1 MILLDCDRVR
11 DLLPDYAAGRL
22 EPATVAAVEA
32 HLRSCDECRGE
43 SAIIGLLARHPAPLP
58 GGLEARVLAATA
70 PRRRVP
76 YVPASALL
84 AASVAAALLGG
95 VTILRHTR
103 GPEAAPP
110 AAGAAAAGVD
120 GRGLMMR
127 LPGSADDGLAAGSA
141 SLDDLSEDE
150 LQSLLKELN
159 S

>member
-11 DLLPDYAAGRL
+11 ELLPDHAAGRL
-22 EPATVAAVEA
+22 EPATAAAVEG
-32 HLRSCDECRGE
+32 HLRTCDECRGE
-43 SAIIGLLARHPAPLP
+43 SAIVGLLARHPAPLP
-58 GGLEARVLAATA
+58 PGLEARVLAAAA

-95 VTILRHTR
+95 VTILRHVR
-103 GPEAAPP
+103 GTEVVPP
-110 AAGAAAAGVD
+110 TAKGAAVGVD

-127 LPGSADDGLAAGSA
+127 LPGSSDDGLAAGSA

-150 LQSLLKELN
+150 LQSLLKELK